1 MKSVPSFTLSA
12 TLLLT
17 VALAATAAR
26 AENARGGDPVRGREL
41 SGECAACHDGD
52 GRTRFSIYPRIAGQT
67 YDYLLL
73 SMREFRSKERHQAYA
88 GVMWPS
94 VEKLSDQDLRDLAAY
109 YSALPW

>member
-1 MKSVPSFTLSA
+1 MKSARLITLPA
-12 TLLLT
+12 TLLLA
-17 VALAATAAR
+17 VAFAATAAP
-26 AENARGGDPVRGREL
+26 AENHRGADPVRGREL

-73 SMREFRSKERHQAYA
+73 SMREFRSRERHQAYS

-94 VEKLSDQDLRDLAAY
+94 VAKLSDQDLRDLAAY
-109 YSALPW
+109 YAGLPW